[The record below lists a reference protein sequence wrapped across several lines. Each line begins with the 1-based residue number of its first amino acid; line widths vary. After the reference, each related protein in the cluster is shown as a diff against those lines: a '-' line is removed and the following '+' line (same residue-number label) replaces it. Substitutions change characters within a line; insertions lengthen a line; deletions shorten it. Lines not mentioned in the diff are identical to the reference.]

1 MNKGRTQFISS
12 GRRCLT
18 ACLHTCWKG
27 RSETRFA
34 DHGSA
39 LAGRPYLDWT
49 YTHLG
54 ARIAAC
60 RQGSP
65 VPSSPVPVWL
75 YVPVRQS
82 YCYIYRIQ
90 TIGVAHASTTT
101 ASSIAERACS
111 SSSNSSEE
119 TVEDGSE
126 QQQQAAAAG
135 AAATTRR
142 SDRSI
147 DRYLRI
153 IRVDGRID
161 GHILLTWL
169 ACRLPDGRRGAAG
182 RQRQE
187 AGTPGE
193 DDLARGEGLHRR
205 MVNYQS
211 QT

>member
-1 MNKGRTQFISS
+1 MSDRVSAHAGKGEAKRASPTTALHWPGGLIWTGPIDTTP
-12 GRRCLT
+12 GR
-18 ACLHTCWKG
+18 AN
-27 RSETRFA
+27 
-34 DHGSA
+34 
-39 LAGRPYLDWT
+39 
-49 YTHLG
+49 
-54 ARIAAC
+54 C

-65 VPSSPVPVWL
+65 VPSRPVPVWL

-82 YCYIYRIQ
+82 YCYIYGIQ

-101 ASSIAERACS
+101 ASSPSVRALALAIAARRRS
-111 SSSNSSEE
+111 RMDQNNSNR
-119 TVEDGSE
+119 
-126 QQQQAAAAG
+126 QQQQAPPPPPAG
-135 AAATTRR
+135 QI
-142 SDRSI
+142 DRSI
-147 DRYLRI
+147 VISEYSVWMDI
-153 IRVDGRID
+153 GRID

>member
-1 MNKGRTQFISS
+1 MLEREKRNDDALRRLRLCIGR
-12 GRRCLT
+12 
-18 ACLHTCWKG
+18 A
-27 RSETRFA
+27 
-34 DHGSA
+34 
-39 LAGRPYLDWT
+39 AGLIWT
-49 YTHLG
+49 GGPIDTW
-54 ARIAAC
+54 ARELQA
-60 RQGSP
+60 RQPRP
-65 VPSSPVPVWL
+65 VPSRPVPVWL

-135 AAATTRR
+135 AAATTR
-142 SDRSI
+142 
-147 DRYLRI
+147 
-153 IRVDGRID
+153 G
-161 GHILLTWL
+161 
-169 ACRLPDGRRGAAG
+169 LPDGRRGAAG

-205 MVNYQS
+205 MHRGALLLLDLRDVLRLGS
-211 QT
+211 PPFPPPPGFEPLTGTERSAPPIAAVVAARTC